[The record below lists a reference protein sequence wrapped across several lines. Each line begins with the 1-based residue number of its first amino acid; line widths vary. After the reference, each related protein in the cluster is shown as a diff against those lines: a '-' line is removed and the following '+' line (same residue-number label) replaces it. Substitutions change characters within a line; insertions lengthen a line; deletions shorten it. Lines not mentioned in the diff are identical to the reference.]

1 MSTKQI
7 SKDNKEYWENKLNT
21 KYNTKIKAIESMHL
35 AEIREKA
42 EKNFGSFTKTLQIE
56 KDLKAVESAEKDF
69 NTFFES
75 IDKLLNAKRSKL
87 REVSQ
92 KLETKLKDWA
102 SNRDWE
108 TTSYSGNDRIPSWDW
123 DNKEKYNL
131 TTDFYKFVESKCHE
145 ETKKAFY
152 KTSKGEE
159 LKVLENLQEQAI
171 DLLHSDMIGSEIL
184 KHISEIAKK
193 SKIAISIPQS
203 NIKQLTN

>member
-21 KYNTKIKAIESMHL
+21 KFNTKIKAIESMHL

-75 IDKLLNAKRSKL
+75 IDKLLNAKRLKL

-92 KLETKLKDWA
+92 KLQTKLEDWA

-108 TTSYSGNDRIPSWDW
+108 TSSYSGNDRIPYWDW

-131 TTDFYKFVESKCHE
+131 TTDFYKFVENKCHE

-171 DLLHSDMIGSEIL
+171 DLLHSDMIGTEVL
-184 KHISEIAKK
+184 QHISEIAKK

>member
-21 KYNTKIKAIESMHL
+21 KFNTKIKAIESMHL

-75 IDKLLNAKRSKL
+75 IDKLLSAKRLKL

-92 KLETKLKDWA
+92 KLQTKLEDWA

-108 TTSYSGNDRIPSWDW
+108 TSSYSGNDRISYWDW

-131 TTDFYKFVESKCHE
+131 TTDFYKFVENKCHE

-171 DLLHSDMIGSEIL
+171 DLLHSDMIGTEVL
-184 KHISEIAKK
+184 QHISEIAKK

>member
-92 KLETKLKDWA
+92 KLQTKLEDWA

-131 TTDFYKFVESKCHE
+131 TTDFYKFVENKCHE

-171 DLLHSDMIGSEIL
+171 DLLHSDMIGSEVL
-184 KHISEIAKK
+184 RHISEIAKK

>member
-21 KYNTKIKAIESMHL
+21 KFNTKIKAIESMHL

-56 KDLKAVESAEKDF
+56 KDLKDVESAEKDF

-92 KLETKLKDWA
+92 KLQTKLEDWA

-108 TTSYSGNDRIPSWDW
+108 TSSYSDNGRIPNWDW

-131 TTDFYKFVESKCHE
+131 TTNFYKFVESKCHE
-145 ETKKAFY
+145 ETKK
-152 KTSKGEE
+152 S
-159 LKVLENLQEQAI
+159 
-171 DLLHSDMIGSEIL
+171 LL
-184 KHISEIAKK
+184 
-193 SKIAISIPQS
+193 
-203 NIKQLTN
+203 

>member
-21 KYNTKIKAIESMHL
+21 KFNTKIKAIESMHL

-131 TTDFYKFVESKCHE
+131 TTDFYKFVENKCHE

-171 DLLHSDMIGSEIL
+171 DLLHSDMIGSEVL
-184 KHISEIAKK
+184 RHISEIAKK